1 LNQNLEMTVIE
12 KELIESIKKGNSKS
26 FELVFKTYYR
36 RLCTFAF
43 NYTQQLE
50 MAEDIV
56 KDFFEAFW
64 INKEKLEIKTSLSG
78 YLFCSVRNSCINYLE
93 RDKRRKKTVS
103 IEDLSRM
110 EIKCSEPYSNDYFLG
125 DIFERELEQK
135 ISVAIE
141 KLPAGC
147 REIFKLSRIEGLSH
161 KKISEKLKISENTVK
176 VQIYNALK
184 YLKEAILPG
193 TIILFQLF
201 L

>member
-1 LNQNLEMTVIE
+1 MTGIE
-12 KELIESIKKGNSKS
+12 RELIESIKKGNSKS
-26 FELVFKTYYR
+26 FELIFKIYYK

-43 NYTQQLE
+43 HYTQQLE

-56 KDFFEAFW
+56 KDFFETFW
-64 INKEKLEIKTSLSG
+64 VNKEKLEIKTSLSG
-78 YLFCSVRNSCINYLE
+78 YLFCSVKNSCINYIE

-103 IEDLSRM
+103 IEELSRL
-110 EIKCSEPYSNDYFLG
+110 EIKYSEPYSNDYFLG
-125 DIFERELEQK
+125 DIFEKELEQK
-135 ISVAIE
+135 IFAAIE
-141 KLPAGC
+141 KLPSGC

-184 YLKEAILPG
+184 NLKEAILPA
-193 TIILFQLF
+193 TIILLHLF